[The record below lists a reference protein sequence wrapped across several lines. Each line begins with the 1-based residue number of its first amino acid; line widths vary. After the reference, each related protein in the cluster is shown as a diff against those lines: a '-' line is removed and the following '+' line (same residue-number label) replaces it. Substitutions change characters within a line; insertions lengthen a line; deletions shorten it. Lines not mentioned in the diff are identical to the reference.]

1 MLDFLEHSYIQDK
14 YNMEFSK
21 KKKQIKN
28 DIYPFLIAIP
38 ALLWINA
45 EAGLGLPF
53 LMTVSI
59 PIFGYIGFVIL
70 ELIGFYFWDI

>member
-1 MLDFLEHSYIQDK
+1 
-14 YNMEFSK
+14 MEFSE

-38 ALLWINA
+38 TFIWLDA
-45 EAGLGLPF
+45 EFCLG
-53 LMTVSI
+53 I
-59 PIFGYIGFVIL
+59 PLSLIVFVPVTGYVTLVIL